1 MKGRWEALPID
12 EVLPQ
17 LQEVLRQQT
26 RAVLVAPPGAGKTT
40 RVPLAL
46 LEEPWL
52 RGQRL
57 LLLEPRRL
65 AARAAARQMARLLGE
80 EPGETVGWRMRHDSR
95 ISAKTRLEV
104 ITEGVLTRMLQE
116 DASLP
121 GVGAVLFDEFHE
133 RSLQA
138 EVGLAFCLQS
148 QAVLREDLRLLVMS
162 ATLAAQKVAA
172 LLGQAPVVVSEGRLF
187 PVAVHRLGRQDNL
200 TLEENVADA
209 VRKALVEETG
219 DVLVFLPGAPEIR
232 RTAALL
238 AGLAADVKVLP
249 LYGRLSGAAQDEALL
264 PAPPGS
270 RKVVLATSLAET
282 SLTVAGVRVVIDSG
296 RMRVPRFSLRSG
308 LSRLETVQVTADAAL
323 QRRGRAGRLAPG
335 SCYCLWSEREEA
347 LFIAERTPEILESDL
362 AALALEL
369 AVWGVKEPQEL
380 AWLDE
385 PPAEAFAQ
393 GRQLLEGLGALDA
406 AGAVTAYGRR
416 LALLGLPPRLAH
428 MVLQGTELALGA
440 TASFLA
446 ALLTEGET
454 AQADIAAMVAEAA
467 QQGRQPS
474 AGLRLVWRAAARYAR
489 AAGVPHGESVKPEQ
503 CGLLLALA
511 FPERLGQNR
520 GAGKFLLGNGRGAYL
535 PKGHPLTQAAY
546 IVAVEV
552 DDAGREGRI
561 LQAVAVEIS
570 DVRRV
575 LPGQIRQESHAF
587 WEAAARKIC
596 AREKECFGA
605 LVLRE
610 APTAPT
616 PAQVRQVLK
625 EALQSEGLEK
635 LLNWTPAAQQLRQ
648 RLAFVHHWD
657 AEKWPDVSEPALL
670 ARTDE
675 WLDPFLGA
683 EPDGAALQRLDVCQ
697 ALMTLVPWDLQR
709 SLDEWAP
716 VAVKMP
722 SGRNVMIDYQ
732 NAPAPFVA
740 VKLQEVF
747 GWQETPRLAEGRVPL
762 TLQLLSPAQRPVQV
776 TRDLASFWRD
786 GYFAVRK
793 ELAGRY
799 PKHYWPE
806 DPLTATPTSR
816 VRPKS
821 GSL

>member
-1 MKGRWEALPID
+1 MNGNMEALPID

-17 LQEVLRQQT
+17 LQEVLRRQT

-40 RVPLAL
+40 RAPLAL

-80 EPGETVGWRMRHDSR
+80 EPGETVGWRMRHDSCIGAR
-95 ISAKTRLEV
+95 TRLEV

-116 DASLP
+116 DASLS

-138 EVGLAFCLQS
+138 DLGLAFCLQS
-148 QAVLREDLRLLVMS
+148 QAVLREDLRLVVMS
-162 ATLAAQKVAA
+162 ATLAAQKVAS
-172 LLGQAPVVVSEGRLF
+172 LLEQAPVIVSEGRLF
-187 PVAVHRLGRQDNL
+187 PVAVRHLGRQDKL
-200 TLEENVADA
+200 TLEENVATA
-209 VRKALVEETG
+209 VKQALVQEAG

-238 AGLAADVKVLP
+238 AGMPTDIKVLP

-282 SLTVAGVRVVIDSG
+282 SLTVEGVRVVVDSG

-308 LSRLETVQVTADAAL
+308 LPRLETVQVTADAAL

-335 SCYCLWSEREEA
+335 SCYCLWTEREEA
-347 LFIAERTPEILESDL
+347 LFIPTRTPEILESDL

-369 AVWGVKEPQEL
+369 AIWGVKEPQEL

-393 GRQLLEGLGALDA
+393 GRHLLERLGALDT
-406 AGAVTAYGRR
+406 AGAVTIYGRR
-416 LALLGLPPRLAH
+416 LSSLGLTPRLGH
-428 MVLQGTELALGA
+428 MVLQGAELALGA
-440 TASFLA
+440 TACLLA
-446 ALLTEGET
+446 AFLTEGEAT
-454 AQADIAAMVAEAA
+454 QADLAVVVAEAA
-467 QQGRQPS
+467 HHEKQPLARQ
-474 AGLRLVWRAAARYAR
+474 RLVWRAAARYAR
-489 AAGVPHGESVKPEQ
+489 VVGVPHGEKIKPEQ

-511 FPERLGQNR
+511 FPERVGQNR
-520 GAGKFLLGNGRGAYL
+520 GEGRFLLGNGRGAWLSKEQLLAQASYL
-535 PKGHPLTQAAY
+535 
-546 IVAVEV
+546 VAVEV

-561 LQAVAVEIS
+561 FQAVAVEIS

-575 LPGQIRQESHAF
+575 LAEQIRSESYAF
-587 WEAAARKIC
+587 WDAATRKIC
-596 AREKECFGA
+596 ARERECLGA
-605 LVLRE
+605 LVLKE

-616 PAQVRQVLK
+616 PAQVHQVLK
-625 EALQSEGLEK
+625 EALQREGLTK
-635 LLNWTPAAQQLRQ
+635 LLNWTPAARQLRQ
-648 RLAFVHHWD
+648 RLAFVHYWD
-657 AEKWPDVSEPALL
+657 EQQWPDVSEEGLL

-675 WLDPFLGA
+675 WLEPFLGSA
-683 EPDGAALQRLDVCQ
+683 PDGSALQRLDLCQ
-697 ALMTLVPWDLQR
+697 ALLTLLPWDLQR

-716 VAVKMP
+716 TAVRLP
-722 SGRNVMIDYQ
+722 SGRNVLIDYQ
-732 NAPAPFVA
+732 GAAAPFIA

-762 TLQLLSPAQRPVQV
+762 TLHLLSPAQRPVQV
-776 TRDLASFWRD
+776 TRDLTSFWRE

-816 VRPKS
+816 VRPT
-821 GSL
+821 GNR

>member
-1 MKGRWEALPID
+1 MKGKRDTLPID

-17 LQEVLRQQT
+17 LQEVLRRQT

-95 ISAKTRLEV
+95 VSAKTRLEV

-121 GVGAVLFDEFHE
+121 GVGAVVFDEFHE

-138 EVGLAFCLQS
+138 DVGLAFCLQS
-148 QAVLREDLRLLVMS
+148 QAVLREDLRLVVMS

-172 LLGQAPVVVSEGRLF
+172 LLGQAPVIVSEGRLF
-187 PVAVHRLGRQDNL
+187 SVAVHRVGRQDKL
-200 TLEENVADA
+200 TIEENVAEV
-209 VRKALVEETG
+209 VRKALAQEAG

-232 RTAALL
+232 RTTALL
-238 AGLAADVKVLP
+238 TGLAAEVKVLP
-249 LYGRLSGAAQDEALL
+249 LYGRLSGSAQDEALL
-264 PAPPGS
+264 PAPQGS

-282 SLTVAGVRVVIDSG
+282 SLTVEGVRVVVDSG

-308 LSRLETVQVTADAAL
+308 LTRLETVQVTADAAL

-335 SCYCLWSEREEA
+335 SCYCLWNEREEA
-347 LFIAERTPEILESDL
+347 LFIAERTPELLESDL

-369 AVWGVKEPQEL
+369 ALWGVKEPREL

-440 TASFLA
+440 TACLLA
-446 ALLTEGET
+446 ALLTEGEI
-454 AQADIAAMVAEAA
+454 AQADIAAVVAEAV
-467 QQGRQPS
+467 QHEKQPLV
-474 AGLRLVWRAAARYAR
+474 GQRLVWRAAARYAR
-489 AAGVPHGESVKPEQ
+489 AAGVPRGESVKPEQ

-520 GAGKFLLGNGRGAYL
+520 GDGKFLLGNGRGAYL
-535 PKGHPLTQAAY
+535 PKGHPLTWATY
-546 IVAVEV
+546 VVAVEV
-552 DDAGREGRI
+552 DDSGRDGRI
-561 LQAVAVEIS
+561 FQAVAVEIHE
-570 DVRRV
+570 VRRV
-575 LPGQIRQESHAF
+575 LAGQIRQESHAF
-587 WEAAARKIC
+587 WDAATRKIC
-596 AREKECFGA
+596 AREKECLGA
-605 LVLRE
+605 LVLKE

-616 PAQVRQVLK
+616 SAQVRQVLK
-625 EALQSEGLEK
+625 AVLQSEGLAK

-657 AEKWPDVSEPALL
+657 AQKWPDVSEKALL

-675 WLDPFLGA
+675 WLEPFLGP
-683 EPDGAALQRLDVCQ
+683 EPDGCALQRLDLHQ
-697 ALMTLVPWDLQR
+697 ALLALVPWDLQR
-709 SLDEWAP
+709 SLEEWAP
-716 VAVKMP
+716 AAVRMP
-722 SGRNVMIDYQ
+722 SGRSVVIDYQ
-732 NAPAPFVA
+732 DAAAPFVA

-747 GWQETPRLAEGRVPL
+747 GWQEAPCLAEGRVPL

-776 TRDLASFWRD
+776 TRDLASFWRN

-816 VRPKS
+816 VRPTEQR
-821 GSL
+821 

>member
-1 MKGRWEALPID
+1 MNGKREALPID

-46 LEEPWL
+46 LDEPWL
-52 RGQRL
+52 RGKRL

-104 ITEGVLTRMLQE
+104 ITEGVLTRMLQD

-121 GVGAVLFDEFHE
+121 GIGAVLFDEFHE

-138 EVGLAFCLQS
+138 DVGLAFCLQS
-148 QAVLREDLRLLVMS
+148 QAVLRADLRLVVMS

-172 LLGQAPVVVSEGRLF
+172 LLEQAPVIVSEGRLF
-187 PVAVHRLGRQDNL
+187 PVAVHRLGRRDKL
-200 TLEENVADA
+200 TLEENVAEA
-209 VRKALVEETG
+209 VRKALAEEVG

-238 AGLAADVKVLP
+238 AGLAAEVKVLP

-264 PAPPGS
+264 PVPQGI

-282 SLTVAGVRVVIDSG
+282 SLTVEGVRVVVDSG

-323 QRRGRAGRLAPG
+323 QRRGRAGRLASG
-335 SCYCLWSEREEA
+335 SCYCLWTEREEA
-347 LFIAERTPEILESDL
+347 LFIAERTPEVLESDL
-362 AALALEL
+362 TALALEL
-369 AVWGVKEPQEL
+369 ALWGVKKPQEL

-393 GRQLLEGLGALDA
+393 GRQLLEGLGALDT

-416 LALLGLPPRLAH
+416 LALLGLTPRLGH
-428 MVLQGTELALGA
+428 MVLRGTELAVGA
-440 TASFLA
+440 TACLLA
-446 ALLTEGET
+446 AFLTEGEAMQT
-454 AQADIAAMVAEAA
+454 DVAAVMAEAA
-467 QQGRQPS
+467 QHEKSPL
-474 AGLRLVWRAAARYAR
+474 AGQRLVWRAAARYAR
-489 AAGVPHGESVKPEQ
+489 AAGVPHGESIKPEQ

-520 GAGKFLLGNGRGAYL
+520 GDGRFLLGNGRGTYL
-535 PKGHPLTQAAY
+535 PKGHPLTGATY
-546 IVAVEV
+546 VVAVEV
-552 DDAGREGRI
+552 DDGGREGRI
-561 LQAVAVEIS
+561 FRAVAVEIS
-570 DVRRV
+570 EVRRV
-575 LPGQIRQESHAF
+575 LAGQIRKETYAF
-587 WEAAARKIC
+587 WDAATRKIC
-596 AREKECFGA
+596 AREKEYLGA
-605 LVLRE
+605 LVLKE

-616 PAQVRQVLK
+616 PAQVHQVLK
-625 EALQSEGLEK
+625 EALQSEGLTK
-635 LLNWTPAAQQLRQ
+635 LLNWTPAAKLLRQ
-648 RLAFVHHWD
+648 RLAFAHYWNVQ
-657 AEKWPDVSEPALL
+657 KWPDVSEEALL

-675 WLDPFLGA
+675 WLEPFLGA
-683 EPDGAALQRLDVCQ
+683 EPDGSALQRLDVHQ
-697 ALMTLVPWDLQR
+697 ALMALVPWDLQR

-716 VAVKMP
+716 TAVKMP
-722 SGRNVMIDYQ
+722 SGRSAPIDYQ
-732 NAPAPFVA
+732 DAAAPFVA

-747 GWQETPRLAEGRVPL
+747 GWQETPYLAEGRVPL
-762 TLQLLSPAQRPVQV
+762 TMQLLSPAQRPVQV

-816 VRPKS
+816 VRPTEKR
-821 GSL
+821 